1 MTSLLCANVEVG
13 KGQNKKSVLF
23 GEYKLS
29 FCDAEYTVH
38 YLQYANILY
47 QIKWC

>member
-1 MTSLLCANVEVG
+1 MTSLLCANVEVV
-13 KGQNKKSVLF
+13 KGQNKKSMQS

-29 FCDAEYTVH
+29 FCDAEDTVH

-47 QIKWC
+47 QTKWC